1 MRWTL
6 HARRGL
12 ALFWPFLH
20 LLDDGAKP
28 AAHGISRLIGNFQ
41 HAGMAVLHGL
51 DTGGHIGD
59 ATDRKH
65 LHSAKN
71 GCLSFALG
79 SRFLYRAHLKICGKY
94 KKQVHHLSIKNFGF
108 REKVLHLLFFM

>member
-20 LLDDGAKP
+20 FLDDGAKP

-51 DTGGHIGD
+51 DAGGHP
-59 ATDRKH
+59 
-65 LHSAKN
+65 
-71 GCLSFALG
+71 
-79 SRFLYRAHLKICGKY
+79 
-94 KKQVHHLSIKNFGF
+94 LSIKNFGF